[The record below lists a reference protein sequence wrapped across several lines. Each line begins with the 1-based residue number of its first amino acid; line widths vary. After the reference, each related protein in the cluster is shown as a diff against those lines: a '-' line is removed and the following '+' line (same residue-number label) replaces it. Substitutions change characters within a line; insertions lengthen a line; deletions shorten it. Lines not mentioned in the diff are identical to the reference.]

1 MGRPL
6 DAGRAAFAAGAW
18 QDAFD
23 SLAAADAEHAL
34 EPEDLTQ
41 LASAA
46 YLIGLEAE
54 SIAYWTRAFNED
66 VERGRV
72 ELAGR
77 TGFLMSLTLIL
88 RGDAGQ
94 ATGWLARAQRLPLGE
109 DSAARGL
116 LLTMESVFANVG
128 GDLKRAH
135 EFATEALRIGDRW
148 GDAELCAMARL
159 TTAEARAESGDVAGA
174 LRLMDEAMVS
184 VTSGEVRPVFQ
195 GFIYCA
201 CIVLCQKAFDVR
213 RAHEWTRALDA
224 WCSTRPGMVP
234 FRGQC
239 LVHRSELLTLTGAWD
254 DAMEE
259 ALRACEHLGQPGRG
273 AFANALYQC
282 GELYRLLGRFD
293 DAEQRYRDTSANG
306 MEPQPGL
313 TLLRLAQG
321 NVDAAAASIRRIIA
335 EVKSE
340 GFGPGGIDVGRT
352 SLLEPYVTIM
362 LAAGDLA
369 GARAGAEELEE
380 AAARFGATLVR
391 ARAFRAMGAV
401 QLEEGDARGALEK
414 LRAAWSAWKELD
426 ALYEIARTRVL
437 LGKACR
443 ALDDHDGASM
453 HFDAARAAFSTLGA
467 APDLTALAK
476 LDKPRAGDGTLSARE
491 LEVLNLISSGS
502 TNREIA
508 NALVISERTVARH
521 LSNIF
526 TKLDVSSRTAAS
538 AYAFKHGLV

>member
-1 MGRPL
+1 MGRAL
-6 DAGRAAFAAGAW
+6 DAGRTAFAAGAW

-23 SLAAADAEHAL
+23 ALAAADAEHAL

-46 YLIGLEAE
+46 YLIDREAD

-72 ELAGR
+72 ELAAH
-77 TGFLMSLTLIL
+77 TGFLMSLTLVL
-88 RGDAGQ
+88 RGDTGQ
-94 ATGWLARAQRLPLGE
+94 ASGWLARAQRLPLGAG
-109 DSAARGL
+109 SAARGL
-116 LLTMESVFANVG
+116 LLTIESVFANVG
-128 GDLKRAH
+128 GDLTRAQ
-135 EFATEALRIGDRW
+135 ELATEALRIGDQL

-159 TTAEARAESGDVAGA
+159 TTAETLAEGGDVGGA

-184 VTSGEVRPVFQ
+184 VTSGEVSPVFQ

-224 WCSTRPGMVP
+224 WCSARPGMVP

-259 ALRACEHLGQPGRG
+259 AVRACEHLGDPGRG
-273 AFANALYQC
+273 AYANALYQC

-293 DAEQRYRDTSANG
+293 DAEEKYRDTSAHG

-313 TLLRLAQG
+313 TLMRLAQG
-321 NVDAAAASIRRIIA
+321 NIDAAAASIRRIVA

-352 SLLEPYVTIM
+352 SLLEPYVAIM

-391 ARAFRAMGAV
+391 ARAFRARGAV
-401 QLEEGDARGALEK
+401 LLEEGDARGAHEK

-437 LGKACR
+437 LAQACR
-443 ALDDHDGASM
+443 ALGDHDGESM
-453 HFDAARAAFSTLGA
+453 HFDAGRAVFSTLGA
-467 APDLTALAK
+467 APDLSALAK
-476 LDKPRAGDGTLSARE
+476 LEKPSAGDGTLSARE
-491 LEVLNLISSGS
+491 LEVLNLIAHGS

-508 NALVISERTVARH
+508 KALVISERTVARH

-526 TKLDVSSRTAAS
+526 TKLNVSSRTGAS